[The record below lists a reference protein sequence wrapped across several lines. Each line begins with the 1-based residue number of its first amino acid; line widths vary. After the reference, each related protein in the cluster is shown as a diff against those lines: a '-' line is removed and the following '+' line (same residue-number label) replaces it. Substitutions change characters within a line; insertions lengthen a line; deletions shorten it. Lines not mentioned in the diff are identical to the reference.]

1 MANKGFAL
9 QFHGSS
15 SGQRGKTWTETFKRT
30 KLQSL
35 RKIKVFFCHEQ
46 CEPSSLLALPLPV
59 QPGMKVFNVIYSMPR
74 HANCEKCEF
83 LCPFLSPQLTRAERG
98 AGAGPGGVVIL
109 WRLMGVG
116 LNPTLVLYKKKNKT
130 SSAIPV
136 TARWPRRVSL
146 PQFPRWENSSSSL
159 GLHFLTPSN
168 FPSGDSY

>member
-1 MANKGFAL
+1 MNSVSQVL
-9 QFHGSS
+9 S
-15 SGQRGKTWTETFKRT
+15 
-30 KLQSL
+30 
-35 RKIKVFFCHEQ
+35 
-46 CEPSSLLALPLPV
+46 
-59 QPGMKVFNVIYSMPR
+59 
-74 HANCEKCEF
+74 
-83 LCPFLSPQLTRAERG
+83 CPFLSQFSQGWKCLMSFIQCHAMQIVKNVNFCAPFWVPSSRERERG